1 MKKLLYL
8 FILIPFLCV
17 SQTWEHV
24 NNFPFEGVHHPVTFS
39 HGDDA
44 YVITGSNTDN
54 VYKYDS
60 STDSWTQLNPF
71 PGGIRGFAYG
81 VAVGSKAYI
90 GFGSDSNSVHPNDWW
105 EYDMPN
111 NSWTQL
117 ASFSGAGR
125 DHQQW

>member
-1 MKKLLYL
+1 MKKLLFL

-24 NNFPFEGVHHPVTFS
+24 NNFPFEGVHYPVTFS
-39 HGDDA
+39 YGDDA

-60 STDSWTQLNPF
+60 STDSWTQLNSF
-71 PGGIRGFAYG
+71 TGGIRGFAYG

-90 GFGSDSNSVHPNDWW
+90 GFGSDKVLVWIS
-105 EYDMPN
+105 
-111 NSWTQL
+111 
-117 ASFSGAGR
+117 
-125 DHQQW
+125 